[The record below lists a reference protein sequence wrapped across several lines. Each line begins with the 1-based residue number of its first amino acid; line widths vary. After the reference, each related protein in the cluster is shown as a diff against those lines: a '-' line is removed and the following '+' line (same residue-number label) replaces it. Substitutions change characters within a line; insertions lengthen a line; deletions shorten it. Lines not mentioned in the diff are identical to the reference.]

1 MTPRPSLN
9 LTLSFTKKAVK
20 ACEGCSIVDFKS
32 GGRSIEI
39 WIGGKKQNRG
49 FQRGGGLIGGVEPTI
64 WEVYLT

>member
-9 LTLSFTKKAVK
+9 LTLSFAKKAVK
-20 ACEGCSIVDFKS
+20 ACEGCSILILNQ
-32 GGRSIEI
+32 GRSIES
-39 WIGGKKQNRG
+39 WIGGEKQNRG